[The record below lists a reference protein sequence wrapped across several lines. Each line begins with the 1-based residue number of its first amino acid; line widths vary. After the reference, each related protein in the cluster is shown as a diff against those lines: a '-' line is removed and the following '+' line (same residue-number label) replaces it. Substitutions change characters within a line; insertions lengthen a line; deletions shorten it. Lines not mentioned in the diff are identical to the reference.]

1 MTVSFD
7 NARIPDYEIHG
18 IVTLIAFFPIG
29 FALLA
34 TKRYYKTHWFAMHIL
49 HIMIGLLT
57 TLAIF
62 ASCLHV
68 YAYVDWK

>member
-1 MTVSFD
+1 
-7 NARIPDYEIHG
+7 
-18 IVTLIAFFPIG
+18 
-29 FALLA
+29 
-34 TKRYYKTHWFAMHIL
+34 MHAL

-57 TLAIF
+57 TAAIF